1 MNEQNLTKNFLIMK
15 KIYIL
20 LLSLTIS
27 TLSFGQEIMLNG
39 DFESWD
45 DANTPTSFTKIENTE
60 QETVEFHGGANSAK
74 HTGGTKDLGQTI
86 TGIIPGA
93 SYTISLWYKVAS
105 GDETTA
111 RIWSYWKAAGESIN
125 DNASE
130 LRGPNDAYFSNNA
143 GAWTQYTTTVTA
155 PAAADGFYFEVRTY
169 SGGVVY
175 WDDFSVFKESVA
187 NPALSIVSPGSGDYA
202 EGEDVDVTLSI
213 QNFNVANGTGDGH
226 INYSVDGGAS
236 VTQYDTT
243 PIALTGL
250 SYGSHSISV
259 ELVDNSDASLST
271 PVTATSTF
279 TTYQSQLLPFVESFT
294 YTAGENLGDQQ
305 VWTNYFSGDEVLT
318 ENGSLSYLGTAGL
331 AGSISFDGT
340 GKDPVVHYTPTSTG
354 SIYASFLLKVTAFD
368 AAAVDG
374 YFGVLR
380 TDSGSY
386 ISRLWISPTSATS
399 YRIGISTGGSL
410 TQVDA
415 PTTDYALNETILVVF
430 NYDLDN
436 NTASAWINK
445 GDEVEPTADITE
457 VSTSTN
463 NTLSQFMVRQDSATE
478 TPSIVMDELRLG
490 TSWDD
495 VYSVLSTET
504 PKVLNTFNLYP
515 NPAKSGFVNISS
527 TGSETVQANV
537 FDILGKQ
544 VLNASVANGRLNV
557 STLNTGVYIVKLTQ
571 GAATTTKKLIIQ

>member
-1 MNEQNLTKNFLIMK
+1 MK
-15 KIYIL
+15 KTYIL
-20 LLSLTIS
+20 LLTLTITS
-27 TLSFGQEIMLNG
+27 LSFGQEIMLNG

-45 DANTPTSFTKIENTE
+45 DANTPTSFTKIENIE

-111 RIWSYWKAAGESIN
+111 RIWSYWKSAGLSIN

-130 LRGPNDAYFSNNA
+130 LRGPNNAYFSNNA
-143 GAWTQYTTTVTA
+143 GAWTQYSTTVTA
-155 PAAADGFYFEVRTY
+155 PASADAFYFEVRTY

-226 INYSVDGGAS
+226 INYSVDGGTS
-236 VTQYDTT
+236 ISKYDTN
-243 PIALTGL
+243 PISLTGL
-250 SYGSHSISV
+250 SYGSHNITV
-259 ELVDNSDASLST
+259 ELVDNSNAPLST
-271 PVTATSTF
+271 PITATSTF
-279 TTYQSQLLPFVESFT
+279 TNYQVQTLPITENFT
-294 YTAGENLGDQQ
+294 YTAAENLGDQGA
-305 VWTNYFSGDEVLT
+305 WTNYFSGDEILI
-318 ENGSLSYLGTAGL
+318 EAGNLSYSGLVGTGN
-331 AGSISFDGT
+331 SISFDGT
-340 GKDPVVHYTPTSTG
+340 GKDPAVHYTPTSSG
-354 SIYASFLLKVTAFD
+354 SIYASFMLKVSALD
-368 AAAVDG
+368 ASAVNG

-399 YRIGISTGGSL
+399 YRIGISSEGTL
-410 TQVDA
+410 TQIHA
-415 PTTDYALNETILVVF
+415 PTTDYTLNETIFVVF

-436 NTASAWINK
+436 NTTSAWINK
-445 GDEVEPTADITE
+445 GNTTAPTADITE
-457 VSTSTN
+457 ASTSTS
-463 NTLSQFMVRQDSATE
+463 NTLNQFLIRQDSATE
-478 TPSIVMDELRLG
+478 TPSIVMDELRIG
-490 TSWDD
+490 TTWTD
-495 VYSVLSTET
+495 VVPSSLSVTSKDLSS
-504 PKVLNTFNLYP
+504 FNLYP

-527 TGSETVQANV
+527 TGSGAIQANV
-537 FDILGKQ
+537 FDVLGKQ
-544 VLNASVANGRLNV
+544 VINAAVSNGRLDV
-557 STLNTGVYIVKLTQ
+557 SPLHTGVYIVKLTQ
-571 GAATTTKKLIIQ
+571 GEATTTKKLIIQ

>member
-1 MNEQNLTKNFLIMK
+1 MK

-20 LLSLTIS
+20 LLTLTIS
-27 TLSFGQEIMLNG
+27 SLSFGQELMLNG
-39 DFESWD
+39 GFEAWD
-45 DANTPTSFTKIENTE
+45 DATTPTSYSKAEYTS

-74 HTGGTKDLGQTI
+74 LTNTSTSAKDIAQTV
-86 TGIIPGA
+86 TGIVPGA
-93 SYTISLWYKVAS
+93 SYTISLWYKVES
-105 GDETTA
+105 GDDTSA
-111 RIWSYWKAAGESIN
+111 RIWSNWNAAGAN
-125 DNASE
+125 LTDNADV
-130 LRGPNDAYFSNNA
+130 LKGPNNSYLPNNNNV
-143 GAWTQYTTTVTA
+143 WTQYTTTITA
-155 PAAADGFYFEVRTY
+155 PATADAFYFEVRVY
-169 SGGVVY
+169 GGAVVY

-187 NPALSIVSPGSGDYA
+187 NPALSIVSPGSGDYV

-236 VTQYDTT
+236 VTHYDTT

-318 ENGSLSYLGTAGL
+318 VDGSLSYSGTTGVG
-331 AGSISFDGT
+331 GSISFDGT
-340 GKDPVVHYTPTSTG
+340 GKDPAVHYTPTSSG

-380 TDSGSY
+380 TDSGDY

-399 YRIGISTGGSL
+399 YRIGISSGGTL
-410 TQVDA
+410 TQIHA
-415 PTTDYALNETILVVF
+415 PTTDYTLNETIFVVF

-436 NTASAWINK
+436 NFVSAWINK
-445 GDEVEPTADITE
+445 GNTTAPTADITE
-457 VSTSTN
+457 ASTYTS
-463 NTLSQFMVRQDSATE
+463 NTLNQFLIRQDSATK
-478 TPSIVMDELRLG
+478 TPSIVMDELRIGATWTDVVPSSLSA
-490 TSWDD
+490 TSKD
-495 VYSVLSTET
+495 LSS
-504 PKVLNTFNLYP
+504 FNLYP
-515 NPAKSGFVNISS
+515 NPSKSGFVNITSNK
-527 TGSETVQANV
+527 TGAIKAQV
-537 FDILGKQ
+537 FDVLGKQ
-544 VLNASVANGRLNV
+544 VLNDLVADGRLNV
-557 STLNTGVYIVKLTQ
+557 SPLHSGVYIVKLTQ
-571 GAATTTKKLIIQ
+571 NETSSTKKLIIQ